1 MAAAPVRP
9 GRHWPWVLLL
19 AAALLAAVGPAL
31 LSHDPYAQN
40 LLARNLPPSAA
51 HWLGTDNFGR
61 DVYARIVMGTRL
73 TLLVAF
79 CSGAIALL
87 GGAAVGL
94 LACALGGAM
103 RAAVYL
109 VFDLIRTLPPIL
121 LSLALMV
128 ALGVGTGSV
137 IVAVGISFMPLFGYV
152 ARAAYERE
160 TASGY
165 VRAARVLGVA
175 PAAIAWRHILP
186 NIAGTLLTQLAIVV
200 PRAVVTESVLSFF
213 GLGVAPDVPTWGRII
228 ATAVPYAEQAPTA
241 LLFPV
246 LALALTSLALSV
258 AGNRLRRRF
267 DPLSR
272 PAGACP

>member
-1 MAAAPVRP
+1 MKRLASTA
-9 GRHWPWVLLL
+9 RHWPWALLL
-19 AAALLAAVGPAL
+19 AAALLAAAGPGL
-31 LSHDPYAQN
+31 LGQDPYAQN
-40 LLARNLPPSAA
+40 LLARNLAPSGA

-61 DVYARIVMGTRL
+61 DIFARLVAGTRL
-73 TLLVAF
+73 TLAVAF
-79 CSGAIALL
+79 CSGAIALI
-87 GGAAVGL
+87 GGAGLGL
-94 LACALGGAM
+94 LACALGSAA

-109 VFDLIRTLPPIL
+109 VFDMIRTLPPIL

-137 IVAVGISFMPLFGYV
+137 IFAVGISFMPLFGYV

-160 TASGY
+160 MSAGY
-165 VRAARVLGVA
+165 VRAARVMGIS
-175 PAAIAWRHILP
+175 PAVIAWRHVLP

-228 ATAVPYAEQAPTA
+228 ATAVPYAEQSPTA

-246 LALALTSLALSV
+246 LALALTSLSLSV

-272 PAGACP
+272 PTGT